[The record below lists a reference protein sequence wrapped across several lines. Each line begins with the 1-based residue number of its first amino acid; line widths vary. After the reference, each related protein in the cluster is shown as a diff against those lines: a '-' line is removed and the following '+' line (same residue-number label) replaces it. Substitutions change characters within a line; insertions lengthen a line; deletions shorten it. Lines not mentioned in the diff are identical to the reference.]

1 MKTDDIDK
9 IIAEALEEERKK
21 NGGGIRRGKDSSA
34 AILKVRRVLNVIFML
49 GALAAFALYFLF
61 PEQRMLFMGVG
72 FGAMLL
78 KIVEFGLRFLF

>member
-21 NGGGIRRGKDSSA
+21 NGGGIRGKKSNSA
-34 AILKVRRVLNVIFML
+34 NVLKIRKTLNVIFML
-49 GALAAFALYFLF
+49 GALAAFALYFLL

-72 FGAMLL
+72 FGAMIL

>member
-21 NGGGIRRGKDSSA
+21 NGVGIRRGKDSSA

>member
-21 NGGGIRRGKDSSA
+21 SGGGIRRGKGNSA
-34 AILKVRRVLNVIFML
+34 NILKIRRVLNVVFML
-49 GALAAFALYFLF
+49 GALAAFALYFLL

-72 FGAMLL
+72 FGAMIL